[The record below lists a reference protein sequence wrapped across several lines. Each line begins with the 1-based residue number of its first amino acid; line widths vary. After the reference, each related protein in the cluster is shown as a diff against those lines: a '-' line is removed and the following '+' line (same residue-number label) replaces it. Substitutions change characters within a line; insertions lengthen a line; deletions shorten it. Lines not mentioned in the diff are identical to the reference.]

1 MKKIHLILLLLIF
14 GCKEEKYYPYPC
26 KDGMCNMG
34 FWIDRV
40 VSPDTYKDQNG
51 YHHIRYWGP
60 NYFTVKGELDQ
71 LNDEYVVNNVPLVD
85 TIFDSNYWIW
95 IDNLTFTV
103 PVYSVFSW
111 FSDSTFNNPIPIGN
125 ITYTLDEILSQLPP
139 LNIAGYQISPNTCWD
154 CPYVSTLF
162 DTHSTYTYRPQ
173 HSFYLD
179 DRMVGDT
186 LSVFIKVTFNTDLGE
201 SEEQEQVLN
210 IIVDEN

>member
-1 MKKIHLILLLLIF
+1 MKNIWLILILLFL

-26 KDGMCNMG
+26 KDGMCNID
-34 FWIDRV
+34 FWIDPV
-40 VSPDTYKDQNG
+40 VSPNTYEDQNG
-51 YHHIRYWGP
+51 YHHITYWGP

-111 FSDSTFNNPIPIGN
+111 FSDSTFNNPIPVGN
-125 ITYTLDEILSQLPP
+125 ITYTLDEILSQQPP
-139 LNIAGYQISPNTCWD
+139 LNISGYQIHSTTD
-154 CPYVSTLF
+154 LDKPYSSTLF

-179 DRMVGDT
+179 ENMVGDS
-186 LSVFIKVTFNTDLGE
+186 LKVFIKVIYNSDIGE
-201 SEEQEQVLN
+201 RVEMEQILDMV
-210 IIVDEN
+210 ID